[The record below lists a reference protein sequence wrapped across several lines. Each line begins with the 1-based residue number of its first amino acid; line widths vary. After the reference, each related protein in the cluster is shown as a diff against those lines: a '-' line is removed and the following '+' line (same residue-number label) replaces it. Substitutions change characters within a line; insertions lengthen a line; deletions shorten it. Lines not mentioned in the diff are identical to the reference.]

1 MCNYP
6 GGANAKFE
14 SDVVMRFKDYN
25 PGEILKETLKEIF
38 PKATEISVDIK
49 PEENRIDASVF
60 IPNMVDHID
69 MKMDVNKKD

>member
-6 GGANAKFE
+6 GGANAQFE
-14 SDVVMRFKDYN
+14 SDTVMRFNDYK
-25 PGEILKETLKEIF
+25 PVEILKETLKEIF

-69 MKMDVNKKD
+69 VKIDAKKKD